1 MKCTAVFDNFT
12 ELTFGIVELR
22 PRCIEQVIAE
32 AVNTAGNFGMEIRA
46 VCMIVNL
53 RGSAIQCAVAVVQ
66 RVLLIKQCRVFF
78 GRLGALEKSD
88 NDSSA
93 TSFRHCS

>member
-22 PRCIEQVIAE
+22 PRCIDQVIAE
-32 AVNTAGNFGMEIRA
+32 AVNTTGNFGMEICA

-66 RVLLIKQCRVFF
+66 RVLLIK
-78 GRLGALEKSD
+78 
-88 NDSSA
+88 
-93 TSFRHCS
+93 